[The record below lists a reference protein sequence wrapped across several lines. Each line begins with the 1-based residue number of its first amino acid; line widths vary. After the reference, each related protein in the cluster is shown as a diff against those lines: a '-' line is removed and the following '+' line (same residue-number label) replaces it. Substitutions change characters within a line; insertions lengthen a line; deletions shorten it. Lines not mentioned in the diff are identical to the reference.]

1 MYRMW
6 SPVMTFVFGNGIA
19 EPGDAKN
26 HTETLLDA
34 YNLGKSL

>member
-1 MYRMW
+1 MRAPHIGSSY
-6 SPVMTFVFGNGIA
+6 VFGNGIA

-34 YNLGKSL
+34 YNLGKAL